1 MTWSSILEKS
11 KNLLGIGGD
20 HRGLSFEIRLNAL
33 LFIGKR
39 PDYYRFLADLLKGTK
54 GKRSLME
61 IFMSDAD
68 RYGSSV
74 RGKLSSHWA
83 KMFDQG
89 GGSLKHTFSGTLPR
103 QDVEAMDALL
113 KAGGENA
120 LELALHDLADS
131 SHVQRKALDIIVAS
145 CISAFLSLIILV
157 AYVLMYPL
165 YVVPQIISAFS
176 MLPLDQYPESA
187 TKMMEYTDF
196 IGSFWPAILLSMVAA
211 ILACAWTLP
220 NLSGHVRIHLDKYWI
235 LWSIHRDF
243 ESIRFLSFL
252 ATMLS
257 GAGSSHIVLRDALEM
272 QLQGA
277 SRWKRH
283 HVQRM
288 IAQVKSGQI
297 GPWIFSTGFLER
309 SMDYYLADLIEA
321 NGLEK
326 ALKQVKDR
334 LSQSV
339 LKRITVQSMIISWV
353 ITLSVL
359 LVSTGLMIWQ
369 ARVVDEMRRAL
380 QLFVS

>member
-1 MTWSSILEKS
+1 MTWPSIVEKIKKILGVGDDRRGISLEVR
-11 KNLLGIGGD
+11 I
-20 HRGLSFEIRLNAL
+20 NAF

-54 GKRSLME
+54 GKRSLVD

-68 RYGSSV
+68 RYGSTV

-83 KMFDQG
+83 RMFDQG
-89 GGSLKHTFSGTLPR
+89 GGSLKHTFSGTLPQ
-103 QDVEAMDALL
+103 QDVEAMNALL

-120 LELALHDLADS
+120 LELALRDLADS
-131 SHVQRKALDIIVAS
+131 SLVQRKALDIILAT
-145 CISAFLSLIILV
+145 CISALFSTLILV
-157 AYVLMYPL
+157 SFILMYPI
-165 YVVPQIISAFS
+165 YIVPEIISAFS
-176 MLPLDQYPESA
+176 LLPQDQYPESA
-187 TKMMEYTDF
+187 VMMLNYTSF
-196 IGSFWPAILLSMVAA
+196 IGSFWPVILLALA
-211 ILACAWTLP
+211 GALCACAWTLP
-220 NLSGHVRIHLDKYWI
+220 NLTGPVRIQLDKYGI

-272 QLQGA
+272 QLHGA
-277 SRWKRH
+277 SRWKKH

-288 IAQVKSGQI
+288 INQVKSGQI
-297 GPWIFSTGFLER
+297 GPWVFSTGFLEK

-321 NGLEK
+321 NGLEV

-334 LSQSV
+334 LSEAV
-339 LKRITVQSMIISWV
+339 LKRITVQSLAISWMV
-353 ITLSVL
+353 TLSVL
-359 LVSTGLMIWQ
+359 LVTTVLMLWQ
-369 ARVVDEMRRAL
+369 ARVVDDMRRAL